1 MVSKN
6 DAASGIDRVHDRR
19 EDADIVFAARHD
31 RRIGFKS
38 IACPAE
44 HWLELAARHLTPV
57 AIITA
62 AGCSRHLR
70 LFGRTQWTKKVVIRR
85 TSANLVP
92 EGYHRPSHE
101 HATRRVPRIG
111 FAYRYRGGQ
120 CRHPRGP
127 GRVRAH
133 APKDRAVGSKIHWCH
148 VSWIASLSIA
158 VLEGGERQPPQDRYI
173 AYRRPNLCVLF
184 GDWPTP
190 VFVVRIGKV
199 SKPDRPSAGYRFR
212 RCRQSLWLPDGEY
225 HGR

>member
-1 MVSKN
+1 
-6 DAASGIDRVHDRR
+6 
-19 EDADIVFAARHD
+19 
-31 RRIGFKS
+31 
-38 IACPAE
+38 
-44 HWLELAARHLTPV
+44 V

-70 LFGRTQWTKKVVIRR
+70 LFGRTQWTKKVLIRR

-92 EGYHRPSHE
+92 EGYHRPSHRTC
-101 HATRRVPRIG
+101 HPLRSANRVCISIQRRAVPASPG
-111 FAYRYRGGQ
+111 TAAQKPY
-120 CRHPRGP
+120 PPSRGP

>member
-1 MVSKN
+1 VSCGTL
-6 DAASGIDRVHDRR
+6 ARTGRPSSHASGDNNGGRLQPPSSAVRAYAVDEEGTHSPDLSQFGSGGVPPSQPRTCHPARSANRVCISIQRR
-19 EDADIVFAARHD
+19 AV
-31 RRIGFKS
+31 
-38 IACPAE
+38 PAS
-44 HWLELAARHLTPV
+44 PG
-57 AIITA
+57 TA
-62 AGCSRHLR
+62 A
-70 LFGRTQWTKKVVIRR
+70 QK
-85 TSANLVP
+85 P
-92 EGYHRPSHE
+92 YPPS
-101 HATRRVPRIG
+101 
-111 FAYRYRGGQ
+111 
-120 CRHPRGP
+120 RGP